1 MRKDG
6 RQEGWKKRYV
16 QSFPNFQSS
25 KGSLEKLIT
34 MSNLLKH
41 AICCLMLGLVGL
53 IGCGSDEQLAVEEEE
68 NIQIAEV
75 PAVEVVPEP
84 TPVVIEVPEGMVYVS
99 AGEFIM
105 GSDPEVDPMTDAL
118 DELPQHKV
126 LLDAYFIDKYEV
138 SNADYTKFVEATGHR
153 NSIFWD
159 NPKFNHPDQPVVGVT
174 WGDAAAYAEW
184 VGKRLPT
191 EAEWEKAAR
200 GTDGRIWPWGNEFDP
215 TKCNFDDEGKF
226 DGHLDGFAMAAP
238 VKSFEQGASPY
249 GALNMVGN
257 VAEWVADWFEAE
269 YYFVSPVENPK
280 GPPTSGMGKKSWR
293 GASWFAGSEQMRC
306 AFREYDDIVASGQI
320 LGFRCAKDA
329 PKIDD
334 APIGF

>member
-1 MRKDG
+1 MHTSQLTHLTMKI
-6 RQEGWKKRYV
+6 ENKLK
-16 QSFPNFQSS
+16 
-25 KGSLEKLIT
+25 SLICLLI
-34 MSNLLKH
+34 LLMFV
-41 AICCLMLGLVGL
+41 LS
-53 IGCGSDEQLAVEEEE
+53 GCGGDEKIPVEEE
-68 NIQIAEV
+68 V
-75 PAVEVVPEP
+75 LEP
-84 TPVVIEVPEGMVYVS
+84 TDEMEILEELPKEEENTIDIPEGMVFVP
-99 AGEFIM
+99 AGDFLM
-105 GSDPEVDPMTDAL
+105 GSDPDKDPMADPL

-126 LLDAYFIDKYEV
+126 YLDAFFIDKFEV
-138 SNADYTKFVEATGHR
+138 SNADYSKFVAATGHR

-238 VKSFEQGASPY
+238 VDSFHQGASRY
-249 GALNMVGN
+249 GAVNMVGN
-257 VAEWVADWFEAE
+257 VAEWVSDWFDTD
-269 YYFVSPVENPK
+269 YYSVSPKENPK
-280 GPPTSGMGKKSWR
+280 GPKTSGMGKKSWR
-293 GASWFAGSEQMRC
+293 GASWFAGLDHMRC

-320 LGFRCAKDA
+320 IGFRCAMDA
-329 PKIDD
+329 PKVE
-334 APIGF
+334 

>member
-1 MRKDG
+1 MRNILKS
-6 RQEGWKKRYV
+6 V
-16 QSFPNFQSS
+16 IC
-25 KGSLEKLIT
+25 SLI
-34 MSNLLKH
+34 LL
-41 AICCLMLGLVGL
+41 LVSL
-53 IGCGSDEQLAVEEEE
+53 LGCGTDEQMLIEEETE
-68 NIQIAEV
+68 KEK
-75 PAVEVVPEP
+75 EVVQTDEIP
-84 TPVVIEVPEGMVYVS
+84 TVAIESRPIPVVAPKGMVYVP

-105 GSDPEVDPMTDAL
+105 GSDPDVDPMTDEL

-126 LLDAYFIDKYEV
+126 FLDAYFIDKHEV
-138 SNADYTKFVEATGHR
+138 SNADYTQFVEATGHR

-159 NPKFNHPDQPVVGVT
+159 NPKFNHPNQPVVGVT
-174 WGDAAAYAEW
+174 WGDVSAYAAW
-184 VGKRLPT
+184 IGKRLPT

-215 TKCNFDDEGKF
+215 TKCNFDDERKF

-257 VAEWVADWFEAE
+257 AAEWVADWFDME
-269 YYFVSPVENPK
+269 YYAVSPAENPK

-329 PKIDD
+329 PQ
-334 APIGF
+334 PE

>member
-1 MRKDG
+1 MFALYGCGGD
-6 RQEGWKKRYV
+6 
-16 QSFPNFQSS
+16 
-25 KGSLEKLIT
+25 EKLP
-34 MSNLLKH
+34 
-41 AICCLMLGLVGL
+41 
-53 IGCGSDEQLAVEEEE
+53 VEEVLEPTDETQPIEEFPKDEE
-68 NIQIAEV
+68 NTIEIPDGMVFV
-75 PAVEVVPEP
+75 PA
-84 TPVVIEVPEGMVYVS
+84 GD
-99 AGEFIM
+99 FIM
-105 GSDPEVDPMTDAL
+105 GSDLDKDPMADPL

-126 LLDAYFIDKYEV
+126 YLDAFFIDKYEV

-238 VKSFEQGASPY
+238 VDSFHPGASPY

-257 VAEWVADWFEAE
+257 VAEWVSDWFDTD
-269 YYFVSPVENPK
+269 YYSVSPRENPK
-280 GPPTSGMGKKSWR
+280 GPKNSGMGKKSWR
-293 GASWFAGSEQMRC
+293 GASWFAGLDHMRC
-306 AFREYDDIVASGQI
+306 AYRDYDDIVASGQI
-320 LGFRCAKDA
+320 IGFRCAMDA
-329 PKIDD
+329 PK
-334 APIGF
+334 AE

>member
-1 MRKDG
+1 ML
-6 RQEGWKKRYV
+6 
-16 QSFPNFQSS
+16 N
-25 KGSLEKLIT
+25 I
-34 MSNLLKH
+34 LKH
-41 AICCLMLGLVGL
+41 TICYVILLVISL
-53 IGCGSDEQLAVEEEE
+53 LGCGSDEQMLVEEKEE
-68 NIQIAEV
+68 KNIPIDEV
-75 PAVEVVPEP
+75 PVVEVAPEQ
-84 TPVVIEVPEGMVYVS
+84 IEVAVQVPEGMVYVP
-99 AGEFIM
+99 AGAFIM
-105 GSDPEVDPMTDAL
+105 GSDPDVDPMTDAL

-126 LLDAYFIDKYEV
+126 FLDAYFIDKYEV

-200 GTDGRIWPWGNEFDP
+200 GTDGRIWPWGDEFDP
-215 TKCNFDDEGKF
+215 TKCNFDDKGKF

-238 VKSFEQGASPY
+238 VDSFEQGESPY
-249 GALNMVGN
+249 GARNMVGN
-257 VAEWVADWFEAE
+257 VAEWVSDWFDAE
-269 YYFVSPVENPK
+269 YYFVSPAENPK

-320 LGFRCAKDA
+320 LGFRCAMDA
-329 PKIDD
+329 PKVE
-334 APIGF
+334 